1 MQELDPRIVRVGIE
15 VNGKVKYY
23 EGLAIT
29 AAGMKYAN
37 PIQNE
42 CEIKIDNID
51 RETRDYILTE
61 TSPFNL
67 NRKPKRIFLEAGRV
81 SYGTTQIFVGNIT
94 TAEISQ
100 PPDITITLKSL
111 THDFY
116 KGQIVGRTG
125 GAIASLKQIAKGAAD
140 DMDLSLNFQAT
151 DKNIANYSYSGSALK
166 QVDALSDAGGVDAYI
181 DDTQLIVKDYNVPL
195 TGTLRKLDL
204 TSGMIGIP
212 ELTEQGVR
220 VKFLL
225 DNKTTLGG
233 ALEINSQ
240 IYPAINGQYVI
251 YKLGFVIA
259 SRDVPFYWLA
269 ECKRLGNPN
278 A

>member
-15 VNGKVKYY
+15 INGKVKYY

-67 NRKPKRIFLEAGRV
+67 NRKPKRMFLEAGRV
-81 SYGTTQIFVGNIT
+81 SYGTTQVFVGNIT
-94 TAEISQ
+94 TAEIGQ
-100 PPDITITLKSL
+100 PPDITLTLKSL

-116 KGQIVGRTG
+116 KGQIIGRTG

-140 DMDLSLNFQAT
+140 DMDLNLNFQAT
-151 DKNIANYSYSGSALK
+151 DKNISNYSYSGSALK
-166 QVDALSDAGGVDAYI
+166 QVDALSDVGGVDAYI
-181 DDTQLIVKDYNVPL
+181 DDTQLVVKDYNVPL
-195 TGTLRKLDL
+195 TGKLRKLDL

-225 DNKTTLGG
+225 DNQTTLGG

-259 SRDVPFYWLA
+259 SRDVPFYWIA
-269 ECKRLGNPN
+269 EGKRMGNPN